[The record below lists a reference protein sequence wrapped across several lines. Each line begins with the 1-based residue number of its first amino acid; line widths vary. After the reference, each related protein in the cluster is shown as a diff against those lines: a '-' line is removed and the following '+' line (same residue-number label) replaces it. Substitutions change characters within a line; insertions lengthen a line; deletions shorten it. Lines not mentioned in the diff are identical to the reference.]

1 MVHRKG
7 STRVSEDAE
16 ELVRVPLQA
25 ILLADSFA
33 QKFRPI
39 TLERPKVLLPLV
51 NVPMIDYTLG
61 WLESAGIEEVFVF
74 CCAHSKQVIKYLENS
89 HWFSLQHFEVTT
101 IESHNSV
108 CAGDALHL
116 IYERHVIHG
125 DFVLVTGDT
134 VSNMSLTQALQEHK
148 GRRKKDNNAVMTMVI
163 KRSKP
168 SLITHQS
175 RLGTDELFMAIDP
188 YTKQLLYYGDKADRK
203 GLYLLRKCY

>member
-116 IYERHVIHG
+116 IYERHVTSDVS
-125 DFVLVTGDT
+125 DFESEDTWRLRPCYWRYSKQHVAYTGT
-134 VSNMSLTQALQEHK
+134 
-148 GRRKKDNNAVMTMVI
+148 
-163 KRSKP
+163 
-168 SLITHQS
+168 S
-175 RLGTDELFMAIDP
+175 RT
-188 YTKQLLYYGDKADRK
+188 
-203 GLYLLRKCY
+203 